1 MEVTMLVTQALDER
15 DLLLKKIRQRIDGA
29 GFVDFKKENEEKV
42 AQKNMSAEEF
52 SQQAERSYQQI
63 MDMIKR
69 YGNIDAAIVESN
81 ANTKIKTTYGEY
93 TVAAAI
99 SLRNRMRGKRKNISS
114 FLGQNP
120 YHEDDENQQA
130 DFESWILKHI
140 EQEYIRAWNGAAE
153 KNKNLETTAESMR
166 LSILGKDNKGRD
178 DGKPLEVVDAYIKQ
192 NKASL
197 VDPLKA
203 ESLMTELKLRRETL
217 LAELETQIKVSNATT
232 TITIY

>member
-15 DLLLKKIRQRIDGA
+15 DLLLKKIRQRIDDA

-42 AQKNMSAEEF
+42 ARRNMSAEEF
-52 SQQAERSYQQI
+52 SQQAQRSYQQI

-69 YGNIDAAIVESN
+69 YGKIDAAIVESN
-81 ANTKIKTTYGEY
+81 ANTKIMTSYGEY

-99 SLRNRMRGKRKNISS
+99 SLRNRMRGKQKNISS
-114 FLGQNP
+114 FLGQNS

-130 DFESWILKHI
+130 DFESWILKRI
-140 EQEYIRAWNGAAE
+140 EQEYVRAWDGAAE

-178 DGKPLEVVDAYIKQ
+178 DGKTLEVVDAYIKQ

-203 ESLMTELKLRRETL
+203 EALMAELKLRRETL
-217 LAELETQIKVSNATT
+217 LAQLETQIKVSNATT
-232 TITIY
+232 TITID